1 MRARRKE
8 ANAHELLD
16 SLGVGVSF
24 ERWDLVFPKHQAMA
38 SGHVAG
44 RRRELRKM
52 GLGFSK
58 APSDGK
64 RTWLAPLHWE
74 TQIHTT

>member
-1 MRARRKE
+1 MAMDSKH
-8 ANAHELLD
+8 HEN
-16 SLGVGVSF
+16 
-24 ERWDLVFPKHQAMA
+24 QAKG
-38 SGHVAG
+38 SECTRTPRLAG

-52 GLGFSK
+52 GLGLSK

-64 RTWLAPLHWE
+64 RTWLAPLHWA